1 MDTNRKVFDEQLQRV
16 YQVTGTRTQTELA
29 GWLGVRQTFVADAER
44 RGKIPADWL
53 LILMRLVNV
62 DPEWLL
68 TGRGERLFEA
78 PAGAYEGVNRAP
90 EDGDAASEREKA
102 LEAVRSLP
110 SRILAEELLR
120 RAVIA
125 EAVHSFR

>member
-1 MDTNRKVFDEQLQRV
+1 MDTNRKIFDEQLQRV
-16 YQVTGTRTQTELA
+16 YQVTGTRTHAELA

-53 LILMRLVNV
+53 LILMRLVNA

-68 TGRGERLFEA
+68 TGRGERLFEM
-78 PAGAYEGVNRAP
+78 PAGAHEGVNSAP
-90 EDGDAASEREKA
+90 EEADAAREREKT
-102 LEAVRSLP
+102 LKTVRSLP
-110 SRILAEELLR
+110 SRMLAEELLR

-125 EAVHSFR
+125 EAVHSLR